1 MIEYISDIG
10 ENIELSEDEKV
21 SAARFLELFGFPQ
34 SMHRSPISIL
44 SGGEKRRLYLISRLV
59 ANPNFLILDEPTN
72 DLDIDTMESLEDYIS
87 SFAGPVLICSHDRT
101 FLDITTETTLHI
113 KDGIIQYFAVPVS
126 TFLEEEKE
134 REKEEKRAA
143 ESNKVVEQR
152 TRKEEKKRL
161 SFREQREYELLQKE
175 IEGLEKEVAKL
186 EESFS
191 TMDSRDYEKLL
202 KAQSDYEEKNNLLNE
217 KIERF
222 LELDERA

>member
-1 MIEYISDIG
+1 
-10 ENIELSEDEKV
+10 
-21 SAARFLELFGFPQ
+21 
-34 SMHRSPISIL
+34 
-44 SGGEKRRLYLISRLV
+44 
-59 ANPNFLILDEPTN
+59 
-72 DLDIDTMESLEDYIS
+72 
-87 SFAGPVLICSHDRT
+87 
-101 FLDITTETTLHI
+101 
-113 KDGIIQYFAVPVS
+113 
-126 TFLEEEKE
+126 

-175 IEGLEKEVAKL
+175 IEGLEKEVAEL

-191 TMDSRDYEKLL
+191 SMDSRDYEKLL